1 MTRHHVTSLR
11 AFVAAFSLLAGIFL
25 SAQTP
30 PTGEP
35 GRLVPDKV
43 RARAE
48 RNGRVRVLVEL
59 KLAAGR
65 HVAEG
70 NLRVASEINRQRNE
84 ILNSFAR
91 LDAKLRPSDRRVLR
105 RYRTVPYVAME
116 VTPAGLAALER
127 ATTDVARVI
136 EDEILRPVL
145 AESVPLVQGDQVWA
159 AGYDGTGTT
168 VAILDTG
175 VDANH
180 PFLAGRVVDEACFST
195 TLPGTSISTCP
206 NGTDQQIGPGAAAPC
221 SVFECL
227 HGTHVAGIAAGNGSL
242 AGQPFSGVA
251 KGADVI
257 AVQVFAIVTDPSTCP
272 AGNCVGAFSSDIIAG
287 LEYVYGLAASRN
299 IAAVNMSLGS
309 SSTFTANC
317 NSQPYKPAI
326 DNLRALGIAT
336 VIAAG
341 NGGSGNSLSA
351 PGCISTAVSVGST
364 DKQNQVSS
372 FSNVA
377 PFMSLFA
384 PGSVINSSVPGGG
397 FNTFSG
403 TSMATPHV
411 TGTWALLRQAA
422 PTAGVGLIL
431 DVLRQTGLPITDNVR
446 PVGVGT
452 TIPRI
457 SIFEALNALAPVTHA
472 VPVLTSTA
480 PARLRASSSPVSLKL
495 IGSGFD
501 AMSVAY
507 WNGTPRPTTVESTTQ
522 LIAQVNP
529 ADLIVGQTGQ
539 VHVFAPEPGG
549 GTSVSIGVPID
560 PPPSL
565 TPSATLVAPNTP
577 VTITLAFGYG
587 GSSDWLALAR
597 VGSPN
602 TSYSSFTYVGA
613 GIANRSWTVNVP
625 PTPGQ
630 YEFRL
635 FLNNVFTLAATSAPI
650 TVDSSVNPLPA
661 ISSLSPI
668 AVVAGGPAFTLTVN
682 GSGFVSSSVVRWNG
696 SNRPTTFVNAT
707 RLTAAIPASDIAQ
720 IGAAPVTVFSP
731 SPGGGTSSP
740 ATFNATGPPALS
752 VSATTAAPGTTVTA
766 TLINGTGAVTDWLS
780 FALTTASN
788 SSYVTFVYVGNGVT
802 TRTWT
807 VTMPSTPGNYE
818 FRYFPNGGYTRAA
831 ASPTVTVQTGS
842 GPAPAPVATSL
853 SPSSVNAGSAAFDL
867 TVNGS
872 NFVPSSVIRWNGA
885 NKTTTFIS
893 ATQLR
898 AAIAAA
904 DVATAGSASVTV
916 FTPAPGGGTSAA
928 LAFTIGSGP
937 TTGPQLTVSATTVAP
952 GGSVTVTLTNGA
964 GGIGDWLAFA
974 QTTAGNTSY
983 LTYTYVGLGVTTR
996 TWTVTAPTA
1005 PGTYEFRLF
1014 LNNGYTRAATSPT
1027 VTVQ

>member
-1 MTRHHVTSLR
+1 MTRHHARSVR
-11 AFVAAFSLLAGIFL
+11 AFVALLSLVAGIFL

-30 PTGEP
+30 PP
-35 GRLVPDKV
+35 GDRGRMVSDTL
-43 RARAE
+43 RARAD

-70 NLRVASEINRQRNE
+70 NLRASSEIIRQRNE
-84 ILNSFAR
+84 IVNSFAR
-91 LDAKLRPSDRRVLR
+91 LDTKLRSWDRRVLY
-105 RYRTVPYVAME
+105 RYRTVPYVALE
-116 VTPAGLAALER
+116 VTPAGLAALEG
-127 ATTDVARVI
+127 ATSDVARVF

-145 AESVPLVQGDQVWA
+145 VDSVPLIQGDQAWA
-159 AGYDGTGTT
+159 AGYDGDGTT
-168 VAILDTG
+168 VAVLDTG
-175 VDANH
+175 VDAQH

-195 TLPGTSISTCP
+195 TSFQSVSACP
-206 NGTDQQIGPGAAAPC
+206 NGTDQQIGVGAAEPC
-221 SVFECL
+221 SIFDCL

-242 AGQPFSGVA
+242 ASQPFSGVA
-251 KGADVI
+251 KAANVM
-257 AVQVFAIVTDPSTCP
+257 AVQVFSIITDPGTCP
-272 AGNCVGAFSSDIIAG
+272 TGNCVGAFSSDIIAG
-287 LEYVYGLAASRN
+287 LEYVYDLAASRN
-299 IAAVNMSLGS
+299 VAAVNMSLGT
-309 SSTFTANC
+309 STTYTTAC
-317 NSQPYKPAI
+317 DSQPYKPAI
-326 DNLRALGIAT
+326 DNLRAIGVAT

-341 NGGSGNSLSA
+341 NSGSGNSISV

-384 PGSVINSSVPGGG
+384 PGSTITSSVPGGG
-397 FNTFSG
+397 FNAFSG

-411 TGTWALLRQAA
+411 AGTWAILRQAA

-452 TIPRI
+452 TVPRV
-457 SIFEALNALAPVTHA
+457 SIFEALGTLVPVTHA
-472 VPVLTSTA
+472 VPVLTSTS
-480 PARLRASSSPVSLKL
+480 PARLRAGTTAVSLKL

-507 WNGTPRPTTVESTTQ
+507 WNGSPRPTTVESTTEI
-522 LIAQVNP
+522 IAQIGP
-529 ADLIVGQTGQ
+529 ADLVEGQTGQ
-539 VHVFAPEPGG
+539 VQVFAPAPGG
-549 GTSVSIGVPID
+549 GLSATLGVPID

-565 TPSATLVAPNTP
+565 TPSPTLVAPNMP
-577 VTITLAFGYG
+577 VTVTLAFGYG

-597 VGSPN
+597 VGSPL
-602 TSYSSFTYVGA
+602 TSYASFTYVGA
-613 GIANRSWTVNVP
+613 GVLNRTWTVNAP
-625 PTPGQ
+625 LTPGQ

-650 TVDSSVNPLPA
+650 TVDASVNPVPT
-661 ISSLSPI
+661 ISSLSPV
-668 AVVAGGPAFTLTVN
+668 AVQAGGPAFTLTVN

-696 SNRPTTFVNAT
+696 SARPTTFVNAT
-707 RLTAAIPASDIAQ
+707 RLTAAIPASDVAQ
-720 IGAAPVTVFSP
+720 IGSTPVTVFSP
-731 SPGGGTSSP
+731 SPGGGTSSA
-740 ATFNATGPPALS
+740 ATFNATGPPAIS
-752 VSATTAAPGTTVTA
+752 VSTTTAAPGTTVTA
-766 TLINGTGAVTDWLS
+766 TLINGTGGITDWLS

-788 SSYVTFVYVGNGVT
+788 SSYVTFVYVGSGVT

-807 VTMPSTPGNYE
+807 VTVPSTPGNYE

-831 ASPTVTVQTGS
+831 TSPTVTVGGGG
-842 GPAPAPVATSL
+842 GPAPAPIATSL
-853 SPSSVNAGSAAFDL
+853 SPSSVNAGSAAFNL

-872 NFVPSSVIRWNGA
+872 NFVTTSVIRWNGA
-885 NKTTTFIS
+885 DRTTTFLS

-898 AAIAAA
+898 ASIPAA
-904 DVATAGSASVTV
+904 DVAAAGTAAVTV
-916 FTPAPGGGTSAA
+916 FTPAPGGGTSAP
-928 LAFTIGSGP
+928 LSFTIGQGQ

-952 GGSVTVTLTNGA
+952 GGTVTVTLTNGA

-974 QTTAGNTSY
+974 RTTQSNSSY

-996 TWTVTAPTA
+996 TWTVTVPTT